1 MGITL
6 KEFLKT
12 NDKDIAILM
21 FDKGGRMISQE
32 YSKKEIKNGHIS
44 KELMDMIVED
54 SVEEDDVVE
63 IWVR

>member
-32 YSKKEIKNGHIS
+32 YNKKEIKSGHIS